1 MEILSDKLE
10 TENLFL
16 VLSSA
21 ADLRDKNIEI
31 VKTVTESGY
40 YTIVITSNQPYSVLK
55 KSYEKEQI
63 NTDSIFFIDT
73 ITKYALGHVSEE
85 YSDCNFLNTP
95 GDLTNIGIA
104 INNVL
109 ATISEVKICVIFDS
123 VSTMLIYIPPTNLA
137 KFLHYITNKLR
148 LLGIKGIFLAVNKG
162 LDPEFQVQLST
173 FVDIVIT
180 PDNSEK

>member
-1 MEILSDKLE
+1 LGILADKLE
-10 TENLFL
+10 KKDLFL
-16 VLSSA
+16 VLSNA
-21 ADLRDKNIEI
+21 ADLRHINIEI

-55 KSYEKEQI
+55 KSYEKEEI

-73 ITKYALGHVSEE
+73 ITKYALGNISEE
-85 YSDCNFLNTP
+85 YPNCNFLNTP

-109 ATISEVKICVIFDS
+109 ATKSGEKACIIFDS
-123 VSTMLIYIPPTNLA
+123 ISAMLIYISPTSLA
-137 KFLHYITNKLR
+137 RFLHYITNKLR
-148 LLGIKGIFLAVNKG
+148 LLEIKGIFLAVNKG
-162 LDPEFQVQLST
+162 LEPEFQVQLTT
-173 FVDIVIT
+173 FVDTVIT

>member
-1 MEILSDKLE
+1 LEILSDKLE

-16 VLSSA
+16 VLSNA

-40 YTIVITSNQPYSVLK
+40 YTIIITSSQPYSVLK

-73 ITKYALGHVSEE
+73 ITKYALGNISEE
-85 YSDCNFLNTP
+85 YSNCNFLNTP

-109 ATISEVKICVIFDS
+109 ATISEEKICVIFDS
-123 VSTMLIYIPPTNLA
+123 VSTMLIYISPTNLA

-148 LLGIKGIFLAVNKG
+148 LLEIKGIFLAVNKG

-180 PDNSEK
+180 QDNSEK